1 MPKTEHDGLE
11 VARRV
16 LEWFESENGKK
27 AIEESERRMAETAA
41 ILEKGR
47 EIDQE
52 KLHEPFT
59 L

>member
-1 MPKTEHDGLE
+1 MPKTERDGLE
-11 VARRV
+11 VARGV
-16 LEWFESENGKK
+16 LEWFETENGRK
-27 AIEESERRMAETAA
+27 AIEESERRMAEIAA

-47 EIDQE
+47 EIDQD